1 MTRAR
6 IGKLAITAPVTAL
19 LFDGDHNIL
28 YIGSGGQLLVYTCV
42 GLENEKI
49 NASRIGPI
57 NLFDTHS
64 IHGIKSIGKTHPKVV
79 AFGGKAACVATIKS
93 RDSNT
98 ADYHD
103 LDVTTNMQN
112 LDDLVLDCIVV
123 NDLLLIGFAHN
134 FIDIMSE
141 EKERGKYVR
150 TCRVQCVDISALF
163 SLSIVAASIG
173 ESRNGS
179 SKVLVASGTAF
190 GKIILWNFDPT
201 RNEELIAASSPT
213 VRASDILRGHE
224 GV

>member
-6 IGKLAITAPVTAL
+6 ICKLAITAPVTAL
-19 LFDGDHNIL
+19 LFDEDHNIL
-28 YIGSGGQLLVYTCV
+28 YIGSGGQLLVYTCI
-42 GLENEKI
+42 GLEYEEI
-49 NASRIGPI
+49 IASRTGPI

-64 IHGIKSIGKTHPKVV
+64 IHGIKSIGKIHPKVV
-79 AFGGKAACVATIKS
+79 AFGGKAACVATIIS

-103 LDVTTNMQN
+103 LDVTSNMQN
-112 LDDLVLDCIVV
+112 LDDLVLDCTVV

-141 EKERGKYVR
+141 EKERGNYIR

-173 ESRNGS
+173 ECRSSS
-179 SKVLVASGTAF
+179 SKIFVASGTAF

-201 RNEELIAASSPT
+201 RNEELIAASSPS
-213 VRASDILRGHE
+213 VGASDILRGHE